1 MKIFAALVLGLSL
14 LKAPMAAMAGAPT
27 DEVRQTVD
35 KVLAIVKE
43 SQPAGEG
50 ERSARRDKLREV
62 ISQRFDFAE
71 MARRSLGGSWRRLNP
86 EQQKEF
92 VRLFTRLL
100 EDSYLDKIEYYQ
112 GEKVRYGKE
121 SKDNDYA
128 EVDTTIVANDGREYS
143 LNYRLL
149 NANGTWKI
157 YDVVIE
163 DISLVNNYR
172 AQFNHVLTK
181 SSVDELLNRMRQR
194 TFSAPT

>member
-1 MKIFAALVLGLSL
+1 
-14 LKAPMAAMAGAPT
+14 
-27 DEVRQTVD
+27 VD
-35 KVLAIVKE
+35 KVLAIVKQP
-43 SQPAGEG
+43 QPAPEG
-50 ERSARRDKLREV
+50 ERTVRRDKLREV

-71 MARRSLGGSWRRLNP
+71 MARRSLGRSWRRLNA

-100 EDSYLDKIEYYQ
+100 EDSYLDKIEYYH

-121 SKDNDYA
+121 STDNDYA

-143 LNYRLL
+143 VNYRLL
-149 NANGTWKI
+149 NANGIWKV
-157 YDVVIE
+157 YDVVVE

-172 AQFNHVLTK
+172 AQFNHVLAK

-194 TFSAPT
+194 TFSAPA